1 MDIPYLNESSIIEI
15 FRKNFTQ
22 RSNIFL
28 GIKTDKGKFNDAG
41 AIELDDNNLLVVTT
55 DMIGSKTHFPD
66 IGTPEQFGKKSITVN
81 ISDLAALGA
90 KPMGLVISTGFPSD
104 TERDIIEKIAFGM
117 NQAAETYSTCIFGG
131 DVNRA
136 DDIIIAGTAIGI
148 TTKEKILTRN
158 TAQIGD
164 ILCVTGTLGDAAAG
178 YYAWKNKLDLPK
190 KIKNTLYPR
199 FLEPTARIKEA
210 LILRDLDIIS
220 SCGDISD
227 GLGWEIFK
235 TGQASNV
242 GFKIYEKLLPIN
254 EEVFFVAKLLKMDP
268 LDMILYY
275 GEDFELVLTIKRE
288 KWKNFTQEMNKL
300 DLNVKKIGEVC
311 DIKGGNRMIREDN
324 TEITIKNIGYDQFQ
338 DQNESNF
345 VL

>member
-1 MDIPYLNESSIIEI
+1 MDIPHLNENSIIEI

-22 RSNIFL
+22 KSNIFL

-90 KPMGLVISTGFPSD
+90 KPLGLVISTGFPPNTD
-104 TERDIIEKIAFGM
+104 RDIIEKIASGM
-117 NQAAETYSTCIFGG
+117 NQAAERYATCIFGG
-131 DVNRA
+131 DVNKA
-136 DDIIIAGTAIGI
+136 DDIIVAGTAIGI

-158 TAQIGD
+158 NAQVGD
-164 ILCVTGTLGDAAAG
+164 VLCVTGTLGDAAAG

-190 KIKNTLYPR
+190 KIKDVLYPR

-220 SCGDISD
+220 SSGDISD
-227 GLGWEIFK
+227 GLGWELFK

-242 GFKIYEKLLPIN
+242 GFKLYENLLPVN
-254 EEVFFVAKLLKMDP
+254 QEVIYVAKLLKKDP

-275 GEDFELVLTIKRE
+275 GEDFELVLTIKKE
-288 KWKNFTQEMNKL
+288 KWANFSQNMNKL
-300 DLNVKKIGEVC
+300 DQNLKKIGEVC
-311 DIKGGNRMIREDN
+311 EIKDGNKMIRENN
-324 TEITIKNIGYDQFQ
+324 TEITIKNIGYDQFN
-338 DQNESNF
+338 D
-345 VL
+345 